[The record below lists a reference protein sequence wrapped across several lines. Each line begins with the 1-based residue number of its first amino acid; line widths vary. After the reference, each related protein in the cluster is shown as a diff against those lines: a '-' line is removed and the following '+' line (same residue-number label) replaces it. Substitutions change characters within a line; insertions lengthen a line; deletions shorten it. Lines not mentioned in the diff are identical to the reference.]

1 MAEHNDLGKYG
12 EELALK
18 YLRNAGFQ
26 IRCTNWRFRKYEV
39 DIIAVKDNTL
49 VFVEVKTRTPSPIST
64 PEDSM
69 TRAKQ
74 KQLIN
79 AADTYIKAN
88 DIEMESRIDLISIY
102 VKGNKHWIKHY
113 ENAVTPQW

>member
-49 VFVEVKTRTPSPIST
+49 VFVEVKTRSENFWGN
-64 PEDSM
+64 PEEFVS
-69 TRAKQ
+69 RKKQ
-74 KQLIN
+74 KLLIN
-79 AADTYIKAN
+79 AAEAYIAETGFTGNSRFDVVSMLYLKSGME
-88 DIEMESRIDLISIY
+88 IEHIIEAFY
-102 VKGNKHWIKHY
+102 
-113 ENAVTPQW
+113 P